1 MSDTLGARILEAVG
15 NYVVAVQRLAMPD
28 VRDDLAKLRALC
40 ATADAAERLAVAA
53 VRRDL
58 ASQEWYRHSWLGS
71 EAKGAAK
78 DAADAE
84 YTEALAAWWAIEREV
99 QP

>member
-1 MSDTLGARILEAVG
+1 MATETTMGERILYEVYRVAPFISGGARA
-15 NYVVAVQRLAMPD
+15 N
-28 VRDDLAKLRALC
+28 LRALC
-40 ATADAAERLAVAA
+40 ARADAAERGMVAS

-84 YTEALAAWWAIEREV
+84 YTEALAAWRALVGSPRGT
-99 QP
+99 